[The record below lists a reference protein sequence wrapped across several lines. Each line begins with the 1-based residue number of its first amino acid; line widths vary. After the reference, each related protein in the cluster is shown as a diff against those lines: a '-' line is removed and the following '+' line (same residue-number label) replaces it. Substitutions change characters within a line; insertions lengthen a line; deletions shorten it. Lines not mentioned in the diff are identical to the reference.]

1 MADATDSKSADC
13 KRSCGFDSHL
23 RHQQGEAMTEQQG
36 ARADRETLMRE
47 HAQARVERAS
57 LTPGSP
63 EWRTAAARVAAIEV
77 EIAKISA
84 LSTPPARV
92 ARPEAKTK

>member
-1 MADATDSKSADC
+1 
-13 KRSCGFDSHL
+13 
-23 RHQQGEAMTEQQG
+23 
-36 ARADRETLMRE
+36 MRE

-77 EIAKISA
+77 EIAKITA
-84 LSTPPARV
+84 LSNPPARV

>member
-1 MADATDSKSADC
+1 
-13 KRSCGFDSHL
+13 
-23 RHQQGEAMTEQQG
+23 MTEAQG

-47 HAQARVERAS
+47 HAQARAARAS

-63 EWRTAAARVAAIEV
+63 EWRAAAARVADIEV
-77 EIAKISA
+77 EIAKITA
-84 LSTPPARV
+84 RSTPPPRV

>member
-1 MADATDSKSADC
+1 
-13 KRSCGFDSHL
+13 
-23 RHQQGEAMTEQQG
+23 MTENNG
-36 ARADRETLMRE
+36 SRADRETLMRE

-63 EWRTAAARVAAIEV
+63 EWRIAAARVAAIEV
-77 EIAKISA
+77 EIAKITA

>member
-1 MADATDSKSADC
+1 
-13 KRSCGFDSHL
+13 
-23 RHQQGEAMTEQQG
+23 
-36 ARADRETLMRE
+36 MRE
-47 HAQARVERAS
+47 HAQARFERAS

-77 EIAKISA
+77 EIAKITA